1 MGRRNRTLCTDD
13 RLLWTQTEAGHLLQ
27 QEEMQ
32 RIELQLLEYSGCL
45 GNLLLSL
52 ENFQK
57 LNLVPSKW
65 LSWSRRFCATCQAVE
80 VHS

>member
-1 MGRRNRTLCTDD
+1 MKSPSVRRRNRTLCTFD
-13 RLLWTQTEAGHLLQ
+13 RLQ

-32 RIELQLLEYSGCL
+32 RIELRLLEYSACL

-57 LNLVPSKW
+57 FNLVSSKW
-65 LSWSRRFCATCQAVE
+65 FSWSRKFCATCQAVE